1 MALRNGKLPFW
12 KVFTTFLLS
21 QNALRAFGVS
31 AQNDE
36 TDGTTAEITINRA
49 IEIGKLSS
57 LIPSASPLFA
67 HNFTALFYLQRNEE
81 KFLHFYSEKCKHF

>member
-1 MALRNGKLPFW
+1 MVALRNGKLPFW

-21 QNALRAFGVS
+21 QNALHARGVS

-49 IEIGKLSS
+49 IEIGKLQ
-57 LIPSASPLFA
+57 PLFA
-67 HNFTALFYLQRNEE
+67 HFSLHIFYLLRSAFEMGGTNFPRN
-81 KFLHFYSEKCKHF
+81 FLIM